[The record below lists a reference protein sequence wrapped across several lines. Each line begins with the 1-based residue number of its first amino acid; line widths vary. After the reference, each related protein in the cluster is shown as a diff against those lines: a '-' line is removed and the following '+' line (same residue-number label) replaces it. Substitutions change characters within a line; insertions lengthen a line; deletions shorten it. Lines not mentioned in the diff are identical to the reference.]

1 MGPDGYTAGDW
12 NCVGEGT
19 FDGDLDTIAL
29 ALGESATC
37 TIENVADTAH
47 LTLVKVVN
55 NDAGGTALAT
65 AWTLSADG
73 PTPISGAGG
82 VDSDVNAGTYALS
95 ESVGP
100 DGYTA
105 GDWNCV
111 GEGTFDGDL
120 DTIALALGES
130 ATCTIENVA
139 DTAHLTLVKVVNNDN
154 GGDALATAWTLTA
167 DGPTPIS
174 GAGGVDSDV
183 NAGTYALSES
193 VGPDGYTAGDWNCVG
208 EGTFDGD
215 LDTIALALGESATCT
230 IINNDIGPKLTLV
243 KEVTNNDGGTGVA
256 EIGR

>member
-1 MGPDGYTAGDW
+1 MIFDETGGGSSDPLTGENSLTLPPGTYTIIEPPVAGYTTIDNG
-12 NCVGEGT
+12 NCASVEVTSGGT
-19 FDGDLDTIAL
+19 
-29 ALGESATC
+29 ATC
-37 TIENVADTAH
+37 EFTNNDDAAH

-55 NDAGGTALAT
+55 NDNGGDALAT

-111 GEGTFDGDL
+111 GEGTFDGGL

-139 DTAHLTLVKVVNNDN
+139 DTAHLTLVKVVNNDA
-154 GGDALATAWTLTA
+154 GGTALATAWTLSA

-174 GAGGVDSDV
+174 G
-183 NAGTYALSES
+183 
-193 VGPDGYTAGDWNCVG
+193 
-208 EGTFDGD
+208 
-215 LDTIALALGESATCT
+215 
-230 IINNDIGPKLTLV
+230 
-243 KEVTNNDGGTGVA
+243 
-256 EIGR
+256 GRWSRQ